1 MSSMPPLPRAS
12 LLNEI
17 RTWPPFEASLV
28 LLEYGFT
35 PLEAVLLVAMR
46 QRYARGES
54 VRLGVPTE
62 HKRLLFVRWLIDQG
76 RLSDD
81 LPAA

>member
-1 MSSMPPLPRAS
+1 MSPTPPLPQP
-12 LLNEI
+12 NEI
-17 RTWPPFEASLV
+17 RTWPSFEASLV

-54 VRLGVPTE
+54 LRLGVPTE
-62 HKRLLFVRWLIDQG
+62 HKRLLFVRWLIAQG

>member
-1 MSSMPPLPRAS
+1 MSPTPPLPRP
-12 LLNEI
+12 NEI
-17 RTWPPFEASLV
+17 RTWPPFESSLV

-62 HKRLLFVRWLIDQG
+62 HNRLLFVRWLIDHG